1 MKLLLI
7 TVVSYIAHGACLA
20 GSASNGN
27 TKSLA
32 ANVVC
37 TAACAAATTKT
48 AADASSG
55 AGVKECKVGYSG
67 APIAAACT
75 TDGSTAA
82 AGGLNWSGCTACTGQ
97 TGCKTN
103 TPNKC
108 STGSGVTTKLVCAAA
123 SDGFFL
129 KGSGDAAIATA
140 CTKATNVATLTCT
153 DATAANTVV
162 LSCDAGYKF
171 TAIVPTSLAVV
182 AKAYVK
188 ALPLACPAVV
198 GVTLVVAKDA
208 VSTAVKSSCATAKCA
223 GTQTGC
229 VATKTTPNSCSTGD
243 MLKCTETSDGYMQA
257 GGAVVKCMGANVKTW
272 KAAASPWTSCTAT
285 ACDAGF
291 KLAGGNCLTA
301 NACLA
306 TAAPTGYVAA
316 GIPAIAAVTAV
327 TRACPNSCAA
337 TPPTGTCTAGVAA
350 VTLVAAKLAK
360 DATSVAL
367 TGAVTCATGYTG
379 TGVAT
384 CPVAAAKLVYTG
396 CTMGTA
402 PASVAQTIVAFML
415 TVVAM
420 YL

>member
-1 MKLLLI
+1 MKFLLI

-20 GSASNGN
+20 GSATNGA
-27 TKSLA
+27 TKSAA
-32 ANVVC
+32 ANVEC
-37 TAACAAATTKT
+37 TGTCAAATVFGT
-48 AADASSG
+48 ANGITDSNTNKKRCKAGYFGTPVAS
-55 AGVKECKVGYSG
+55 V
-67 APIAAACT
+67 CT
-75 TDGSTAA
+75 TDAAVDA
-82 AGGLNWSGCTACTGQ
+82 AGGLNW
-97 TGCKTN
+97 TGC
-103 TPNKC
+103 
-108 STGSGVTTKLVCAAA
+108 
-123 SDGFFL
+123 
-129 KGSGDAAIATA
+129 TA

-171 TAIVPTSLAVV
+171 TAIVASAVKV
-182 AKAYVK
+182 DVKAYVK

-198 GVTLVVAKDA
+198 GVTAVVAKAA
-208 VSTAVKSSCATAKCA
+208 VSAAKSMCATAKCA

-243 MLKCTETSDGYMQA
+243 MLKCTETSTGYMLSS
-257 GGAVVKCMGANVKTW
+257 GAVVKCMGANVKTW
-272 KAAASPWTSCTAT
+272 VAAASPWTACTAAT
-285 ACDAGF
+285 CDAGF
-291 KLAGGNCLTA
+291 KLAGGNCATA

-327 TRACPNSCAA
+327 TKACPNSCAA